1 MDQLPFREDPSESI
15 DRHHHDD
22 DDDIL
27 SFTII
32 SCVYFHKNECTA
44 QNQKRKSSAMRMI
57 NKNKNINV
65 SYTPQTVELSF
76 SEREDNF
83 LDN

>member
-1 MDQLPFREDPSESI
+1 
-15 DRHHHDD
+15 
-22 DDDIL
+22 
-27 SFTII
+27 
-32 SCVYFHKNECTA
+32 
-44 QNQKRKSSAMRMI
+44 MRMI

-65 SYTPQTVELSF
+65 SYTPQTVGVSF